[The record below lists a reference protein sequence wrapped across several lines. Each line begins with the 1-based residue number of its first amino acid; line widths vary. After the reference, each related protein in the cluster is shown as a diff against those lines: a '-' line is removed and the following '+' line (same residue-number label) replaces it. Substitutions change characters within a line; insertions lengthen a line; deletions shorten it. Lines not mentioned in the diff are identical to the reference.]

1 MHTPP
6 PTRDSVS
13 STVPIKQ
20 PYGVLLVDDH
30 ELVRLGLRTLMLS
43 HASSGGV
50 DLQVFEARTLQEAL
64 LTYRS
69 HRSSI
74 SLVMLDLH
82 LPDAHGL
89 TGLQSFMSNFNEAH
103 VAVLSAVNNP
113 ALMRDALA
121 LGASAYLTKADNLE
135 HVVSYISAQGVF
147 GNVKEKESNF
157 ADLEN
162 TLPQPADVPAR
173 QYRSAAGKPL
183 QLGNRQIQVLDWV
196 LAGKNNR
203 QIAQMT
209 SLSEGTIRNYVSML
223 LLQFGVR
230 SRAQLISLLR

>member
-1 MHTPP
+1 MQVPV
-6 PTRDSVS
+6 PTGGII
-13 STVPIKQ
+13 STLQQ
-20 PYGVLLVDDH
+20 PYGVMLVDDH

-43 HASSGGV
+43 HASSAGV

-69 HRSSI
+69 HRSKI

-89 TGLQSFMSNFNEAH
+89 TGLQSFMANFSEAH

-147 GNVKEKESNF
+147 GLAKEKESNF
-157 ADLEN
+157 AGLES
-162 TLPQPADVPAR
+162 TASQPDTTNAR

-183 QLGNRQIQVLDWV
+183 QLGNRQVQVLDWV
-196 LAGKNNR
+196 LAGKTNR